1 MLDVRTLIFCVALG
15 NLTFA
20 LLVWVYTQSR
30 EDKNHPLKLWQ
41 VAKIITGIGFFL
53 GWLRPL
59 LPEEFQMYAQVG
71 NGMRTAGICI
81 ELVAYASFLGI
92 PHWLKRL
99 GVPLLILVLTF
110 GLVIASG
117 ASPNTT
123 IVLGTG
129 FGGFVYLAMAALMLS
144 YTNKDP
150 VLTRV
155 IGVLDL
161 ILALSLLTK
170 SAVSLIGVESLP
182 YASDELNEAL
192 STLGF
197 MVLMSNGF
205 GFLLLIKQED
215 DRNLH
220 RLVTELSIADTH
232 QRNFIAMLSHE
243 VRSPTAVISAS
254 AQLLTLHL
262 QDQPQH
268 TPLLLRIHRG
278 VARLSHFFDNCL
290 TQDRVFSQNF
300 RLTHSK
306 VDMSVLVKSIFENSE
321 VLTEE
326 HFFLTIELPD
336 TPAYVS
342 GDAALL
348 RIAVNNLISNAVK
361 FAPQGSSISLR
372 LTLDADHCLLSVE
385 DNGPGV
391 AEADRELIF
400 QKYRRGAMAERTP
413 GAGLGLAIV
422 RSVVDLHHGRVS
434 VTDAP
439 KGGACF
445 VIRLPD
451 VGAF

>member
-1 MLDVRTLIFCVALG
+1 MFDVRTLIFCIALG

-20 LLVWVYTQSR
+20 LMVWVYTRSHV
-30 EDKNHPLKLWQ
+30 EKNPPLKLWQ
-41 VAKIITGIGFFL
+41 VAKIITGIGFLL

-59 LPEEFQMYAQVG
+59 LAEEFQMYAQVG

-81 ELVAYASFLGI
+81 ELVAYASFLGM

-99 GVPLLILVLTF
+99 GVPMLILVLAF
-110 GLVIASG
+110 GLLIAFG

-129 FGGFVYLAMAALMLS
+129 FGGLVYLAMAVLMLS
-144 YTNKDP
+144 HTNKDP

-155 IGVLDL
+155 IGVMDL

-170 SAVSLIGVESLP
+170 SAVSLMGVELLP
-182 YASDELNEAL
+182 YASVELNEAL

-197 MVLMSNGF
+197 LVLMSNGF

-215 DRNLH
+215 DRNLR

-290 TQDRVFSQNF
+290 TQDRVFSQGF
-300 RLTHSK
+300 RLTHSR
-306 VDMSVLVKSIFENSE
+306 VDMSELVKSIFESSE
-321 VLTEE
+321 VLAEE
-326 HFFLTIELPD
+326 HLLTIELPD

-361 FAPQGSSISLR
+361 FAPQGSSIRLR

-439 KGGACF
+439 KGGALF